1 MKKFISTLLALVCVF
16 GLCGCNAD
24 RGNTPNDDV
33 TNDNTYIVMEV
44 TESNLLVA
52 EIGENG
58 KAVEAKQY
66 SVPNWFYPSTEIEEG
81 YKITIKHSGVV
92 QETFPMQFA
101 EINSMEY
108 WDKKTGLSTVVIAD

>member
-24 RGNTPNDDV
+24 KGNAPNDDV

-44 TESNLLVA
+44 TESSLLVA

-58 KAVEAKQY
+58 KAIESKQY
-66 SVPNWFYPSTEIEEG
+66 SVPNWFYPSTEIKVDYEIS
-81 YKITIKHSGVV
+81 ITHNGSIL
-92 QETFPMQFA
+92 ETFPMQFG
-101 EINSMEY
+101 EIYKMEY
-108 WDKKTGLSTVVIAD
+108 YDKEVGLLTTVIPD

>member
-1 MKKFISTLLALVCVF
+1 MKKFLLIVLALVCVL
-16 GLCGCNAD
+16 GVCGCNSN

-92 QETFPMQFA
+92 QETFPMQFS

-108 WDKKTGLSTVVIAD
+108 WDKKTGLSTVVITD